1 MFRILSKFFL
11 KMGINAY
18 NVTTKERMSS
28 MNDLK
33 EIKPI
38 QVISDGGAYCDPVTG
53 VCTILGQEVEKDL
66 LIEDNETDQKENEE
80 NK

>member
-1 MFRILSKFFL
+1 
-11 KMGINAY
+11 
-18 NVTTKERMSS
+18 

-53 VCTILGQEVEKDL
+53 VCTIPGQEIEKDL